1 MIARLPGLAARVWH
15 NRRAVAGIE
24 FTMIAPVVIAL
35 LFGCVALFALFR
47 GSQDA
52 EKATFT
58 VADIVSRQTSVSTAF
73 LDTQH
78 ALFQRMLANGSADE
92 GFRISSIRRVGTG
105 FTVAW
110 SYAVPPLN
118 ELQAADIPLA
128 QLPLV
133 ADGDSLVL
141 VETRVPFAP
150 IFAVAGLSDG
160 EHRNLAANRP
170 RFTASIAKSD

>member
-1 MIARLPGLAARVWH
+1 MIVPLLRLATRVWH
-15 NRRAVAGIE
+15 DRRAVAGIE
-24 FTMIAPVVIAL
+24 FAIIGPVVVAL
-35 LFGCVALFALFR
+35 LLGCVTLFALFR

-78 ALFQRMLANGSADE
+78 ALFQRMLSDGSTDK

-110 SYAVPPLN
+110 SYAVAPLN
-118 ELQAADIPLA
+118 PLQAADIPLA

-150 IFAVAGLSDG
+150 IFAVAGMSGG